1 MDTDRYIVEG
11 MHSLEGETWIHG
23 AKNAA
28 LPILA
33 ASLLCGDC
41 EIENCPDLSDIHAAE
56 NILRHLGCRTHWEQ
70 SQGSKVLCIHSEG
83 PFVSEIPDQLMREMR
98 SSIVFLGA
106 MIARCGQ
113 AKLSYPGGCELGPR
127 PIDLHLSSLK
137 KLGVTIREDGGY
149 LDCTAPKGLHA
160 AQITLPF
167 PSVGATEN
175 IMIAASMAQGET
187 VIQNAA
193 REPEIL
199 DLAGFL
205 NACGA
210 KVRILPDGTVAI
222 EGVKQLHGC
231 RYRVIPDRI
240 VAVTY
245 LCCCAVAKGELLLR
259 GLRPDHLSAV
269 LPLLEEMGCQ
279 LITEKDTI
287 RIVCRQPL
295 RAVSGISTMPYP
307 GFPTDA
313 LAPMMAAACTAQ
325 GTTIFIEN
333 IFQDRFKHAWE
344 LCRMGADIKAEGRVA
359 VVRGVPCLH
368 CAQVRCTDLRG
379 GAALVVA
386 ALGAR
391 GKTVVEDIRHLL
403 RGYEHLDRTINSLGG
418 CIVRKTM

>member
-1 MDTDRYIVEG
+1 MRQKI
-11 MHSLEGETWIHG
+11 SW
-23 AKNAA
+23 
-28 LPILA
+28 
-33 ASLLCGDC
+33 
-41 EIENCPDLSDIHAAE
+41 
-56 NILRHLGCRTHWEQ
+56 RHLGCRTHWEQ

-149 LDCTAPKGLHA
+149 LDCIAPKGLHA

-205 NACGA
+205 NAAEPRCASAGWY
-210 KVRILPDGTVAI
+210 
-222 EGVKQLHGC
+222 GC
-231 RYRVIPDRI
+231 HRRRQAAARRRYRVIPDRI

-259 GLRPDHLSAV
+259 GVRPDHLSAV

-279 LITEKDTI
+279 LKTEKDTI

-359 VVRGVPCLH
+359 VVRGCH
-368 CAQVRCTDLRG
+368 
-379 GAALVVA
+379 AALCAGSMYRPARRSGAGRRSAGRPRKNGGGGYSPSA
-386 ALGAR
+386 AR
-391 GKTVVEDIRHLL
+391 I
-403 RGYEHLDRTINSLGG
+403 
-418 CIVRKTM
+418 